1 MSYILVITSIALI
14 LGLYYCIT
22 TEPSTSYLLS
32 KEGFEGES
40 ESVKDIESSE
50 HSEDPESSP
59 IKLDASACP
68 DVLIQKD
75 GKFFLY
81 NSKKQKVPGV
91 NPIVLNNLEEYVEF
105 TKWQRK
111 NNIRCPVLQLQAT
124 EDTQGNCSYKVQEN
138 VLDPDGGN
146 PPTTNQPVKQ
156 SFNMM
161 ANIELAGIN
170 NSPFFTQSG
179 GQGEITGK
187 KALETGPTKTKLIDA
202 TRNDPP
208 FNIGS
213 VPSYDSTSFY
223 QGKKTPLDEMLKKQ
237 RELPESP
244 SAMDSNWGGRAYTD
258 DLISKGEFDGRMRR
272 DMQMSA
278 PVSKKRSNKKQYKP

>member
-1 MSYILVITSIALI
+1 
-14 LGLYYCIT
+14 
-22 TEPSTSYLLS
+22 
-32 KEGFEGES
+32 
-40 ESVKDIESSE
+40 
-50 HSEDPESSP
+50 
-59 IKLDASACP
+59 
-68 DVLIQKD
+68 
-75 GKFFLY
+75 
-81 NSKKQKVPGV
+81 
-91 NPIVLNNLEEYVEF
+91 
-105 TKWQRK
+105 
-111 NNIRCPVLQLQAT
+111 
-124 EDTQGNCSYKVQEN
+124 
-138 VLDPDGGN
+138 
-146 PPTTNQPVKQ
+146 
-156 SFNMM
+156 M

-187 KALETGPTKTKLIDA
+187 KALETGPIKTKLIDA

-208 FNIGS
+208 YNIGS

>member
-1 MSYILVITSIALI
+1 M
-14 LGLYYCIT
+14 
-22 TEPSTSYLLS
+22 
-32 KEGFEGES
+32 
-40 ESVKDIESSE
+40 
-50 HSEDPESSP
+50 
-59 IKLDASACP
+59 
-68 DVLIQKD
+68 
-75 GKFFLY
+75 
-81 NSKKQKVPGV
+81 
-91 NPIVLNNLEEYVEF
+91 
-105 TKWQRK
+105 
-111 NNIRCPVLQLQAT
+111 QLQAT

-146 PPTTNQPVKQ
+146 PPTSNQPVQQ

-170 NSPFFTQSG
+170 NSPFFTQG
-179 GQGEITGK
+179 GGKGEITGK
-187 KALETGPTKTKLIDA
+187 KALETGPIKTKLIDA

-208 FNIGS
+208 YNIGS

-223 QGKKTPLDEMLKKQ
+223 QGTKTPLDEMLKRQ

-244 SAMDSNWGGRAYTD
+244 SAMDSNWGGRAYTE